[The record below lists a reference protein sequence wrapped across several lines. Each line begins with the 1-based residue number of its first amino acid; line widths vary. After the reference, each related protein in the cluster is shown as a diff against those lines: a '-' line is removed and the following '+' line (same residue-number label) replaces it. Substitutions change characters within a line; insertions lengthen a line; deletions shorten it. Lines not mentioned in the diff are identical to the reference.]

1 MVPTRIAIALNP
13 SSMAPTRKRSVNK
26 RLLNEISPEKEVK
39 SSSKNKQQANGKK
52 KLSDKLGTQWSKEEL
67 RLFYKA
73 YRDHGKNWRK
83 VAAEVHDRSVEMVE
97 TLYNMN
103 RAYLSLP
110 EGTASVVGLIAM
122 MTDHYSVLEAS
133 ESERESNEVPEVL
146 RKLQKRKRPKVQ
158 CSASKEDLQQSHM
171 AASTDGCLSFLKRG
185 YGHPLHSVGKRTPR
199 FPVSHL
205 HKKDNGEHY
214 VSPKKKRRKS
224 ENNADDNDDEHVAA
238 LTLTETL
245 QRGDSAQVPQTPHRR
260 TEYMKSS
267 PVQSWDRMPESSPEN
282 LCDASIYEHWS
293 ESGTGRGGTDLG
305 YGRDASSLAE
315 MEGIGTV
322 EVHRKGKKFY
332 GKKVRVEKIGN
343 SQSDGGGEAC
353 SGTEED
359 PKVGILKGKAE
370 IKMSNAKI
378 DETFRRGQR
387 KRSKKLFSDDEHDD
401 FIGLQTLALVSA
413 MEFESSAQLDEE
425 RTAQTGDDKCSV
437 PESASTSH
445 HREKTKLQA
454 ERKGNKWILVA
465 SQVILPTRKGSRR
478 KMGLKRAM
486 ILKGGKSSVNIRK
499 IQINR
504 QDGEIHCKTED
515 VNLAME
521 ALRNSQA
528 SFAAAEI
535 ILTETGNTEGVSSIK
550 KVLDMGFHDVEGLL
564 QQVHL
569 AIESLRKTP

>member
-1 MVPTRIAIALNP
+1 
-13 SSMAPTRKRSVNK
+13 MAPTRKRSVNK

-158 CSASKEDLQQSHM
+158 CSASKEVLQQAHM

-245 QRGDSAQVPQTPHRR
+245 QRGDSAQVPSNTP
-260 TEYMKSS
+260 
-267 PVQSWDRMPESSPEN
+267 
-282 LCDASIYEHWS
+282 
-293 ESGTGRGGTDLG
+293 
-305 YGRDASSLAE
+305 
-315 MEGIGTV
+315 
-322 EVHRKGKKFY
+322 
-332 GKKVRVEKIGN
+332 
-343 SQSDGGGEAC
+343 
-353 SGTEED
+353 
-359 PKVGILKGKAE
+359 
-370 IKMSNAKI
+370 
-378 DETFRRGQR
+378 
-387 KRSKKLFSDDEHDD
+387 
-401 FIGLQTLALVSA
+401 
-413 MEFESSAQLDEE
+413 
-425 RTAQTGDDKCSV
+425 
-437 PESASTSH
+437 
-445 HREKTKLQA
+445 
-454 ERKGNKWILVA
+454 
-465 SQVILPTRKGSRR
+465 
-478 KMGLKRAM
+478 
-486 ILKGGKSSVNIRK
+486 
-499 IQINR
+499 
-504 QDGEIHCKTED
+504 
-515 VNLAME
+515 
-521 ALRNSQA
+521 
-528 SFAAAEI
+528 
-535 ILTETGNTEGVSSIK
+535 
-550 KVLDMGFHDVEGLL
+550 
-564 QQVHL
+564 
-569 AIESLRKTP
+569 